1 MNKNHYFSNVLNHIL
16 TKIKFYENPKIEE
29 KNYSATTNRPD
40 VQSIYFLPNFTMKR
54 LFLLIAV
61 VCFFNRA
68 TAQTTKTQPSS
79 PIRVIVFG
87 AHPDD
92 CDLGAGGVATMYAS
106 LGHKVKFVSLTNGDK
121 GHQDIGGGALS
132 TRRLKEA
139 KEAGKRFG
147 IEYDVL
153 DNHDGELLPT
163 LENRMAAI
171 RLIREWNADVVIAP
185 RTNDYHPDHRNT
197 GVIVQDAAYLVIV
210 PNILSSVPPLT
221 KNPVFLYFR
230 DRFQRPN
237 PFRPDIAIDITANMA
252 KKVHGLD
259 AHVSQFYE
267 WLPWTSQDLDNVPKG
282 VEERKKWLLAAMEKR
297 SAVTP
302 EIKLSLDKWYGKEKA
317 DQVKQVEVFEIC
329 EYGKQPTQEEIK
341 RLFPMIP

>member
-1 MNKNHYFSNVLNHIL
+1 MKKSLLLSAMLLCGCAAFAQSAKDTAKPPL
-16 TKIKFYENPKIEE
+16 KI
-29 KNYSATTNRPD
+29 
-40 VQSIYFLPNFTMKR
+40 
-54 LFLLIAV
+54 
-61 VCFFNRA
+61 
-68 TAQTTKTQPSS
+68 
-79 PIRVIVFG
+79 IVFG

-92 CDLGAGGVATMYAS
+92 CDLGAGGIAS
-106 LGHKVKFVSLTNGDK
+106 IYSSMGHKVKFVSLTNGDK
-121 GHQDIGGGALS
+121 GHQDIGGGELANI
-132 TRRLKEA
+132 RLKEA
-139 KEAGKRFG
+139 KEAGRRWG

-210 PNILSSVPPLT
+210 PNIISSVPPLT

-237 PFRPDIAIDITANMA
+237 PFRPDIAIDITANLA
-252 KKVHGLD
+252 KKVDGLD

-267 WLPWTSQDLDNVPKG
+267 WLPWTNQDLANVPKDK
-282 VEERKKWLLAAMEKR
+282 VERKKWLLASMEKR

-302 EIKLSLDKWYGKEKA
+302 EIKVSLDKWYGTEKA
-317 DQVKQVEVFEIC
+317 EKIKQVEVFEIC
-329 EYGKQPTQEEIK
+329 EYGKQPSTEEIK
-341 RLFPMIP
+341 RLFPMLP